1 MPVVVVM
8 VVKTVKGDK
17 NNPRIVAWDD
27 HDRNAVHLYP
37 VKPITGYLGGQP
49 EPDPILEVRPTMPL

>member
-1 MPVVVVM
+1 M